1 MFEQYPYKLKF
12 KILIVLFVMLSIAA
26 YRRSFSAL
34 IDVIKENRQ
43 LTEKVELMG
52 KKTKNISQLK
62 SEIAGLDKM
71 IGKEGISKEKVQ
83 QGIVNFLLENSTNVS
98 INNMQSIHEYS
109 DANYRIFTYQIDLI
123 GSFNQLIKTAYT
135 FEREFEYSKIVS
147 TSFYTDKRNNKT
159 EVLHLKIIFQ
169 NYENNK

>member
-1 MFEQYPYKLKF
+1 MFEQYSYKLKF

-34 IDVIKENRQ
+34 IDVVKENSQ

-52 KKTKNISQLK
+52 TKTKNISQLK
-62 SEIAGLDKM
+62 SEIVGLDKM

-83 QGIVNFLLENSTNVS
+83 QGIVNFLLENSSNVS

-109 DANYRIFTYQIDLI
+109 DANYTIFTYQLDLI

-147 TSFYTDKRNNKT
+147 TSFYTDKRNNKI
-159 EVLHLKIIFQ
+159 EVLHFKIIFQ

>member
-43 LTEKVELMG
+43 LTEKVELMS

-109 DANYRIFTYQIDLI
+109 DANYRIFTYQLDLI